1 MTAYGRH
8 MLAHWRLDPAC
19 TYLNHGTVGA
29 PPARVLAAQQAIRD
43 AIERQ
48 PARFM
53 LRELSGSLP
62 APWRA
67 QTRIREAA
75 EVVAAF
81 VGANEAEFAFTPNVT
96 VAINAVLHSLPLE
109 AGDEILVSDL
119 AYGAVGIAAR
129 VAADAHGA
137 RARVLEL
144 PFPVRDPA
152 QVVDAV
158 RAGLGPRTRLAIVDH
173 ITAQSALV
181 MPVADIVA
189 VCQRQGV
196 PVLVDGA
203 HAPGSIPLDVPAL
216 GADWYA
222 ANLHKWAHAP
232 RSCGFL
238 WARPDRQ
245 AGLHHPVTSWGHGRG
260 FREEFEWSGTLDPSP
275 ALAAPEGIAALRDF
289 GWPDAAAYMHALAW
303 QAAGCLTE
311 AWDTT
316 IAAPREMIGAMAT
329 VPLPAAAGASD
340 ADAERLRLALLVED
354 GIEVQLHASR
364 GRLWVRVSAQ
374 IYNDLDDVQRLA
386 DAVARRT
393 PRRPG

>member
-129 VAADAHGA
+129 VAA
-137 RARVLEL
+137 
-144 PFPVRDPA
+144 
-152 QVVDAV
+152 
-158 RAGLGPRTRLAIVDH
+158 
-173 ITAQSALV
+173 
-181 MPVADIVA
+181 
-189 VCQRQGV
+189 
-196 PVLVDGA
+196 
-203 HAPGSIPLDVPAL
+203 
-216 GADWYA
+216 
-222 ANLHKWAHAP
+222 
-232 RSCGFL
+232 
-238 WARPDRQ
+238 
-245 AGLHHPVTSWGHGRG
+245 
-260 FREEFEWSGTLDPSP
+260 
-275 ALAAPEGIAALRDF
+275 
-289 GWPDAAAYMHALAW
+289 
-303 QAAGCLTE
+303 
-311 AWDTT
+311 
-316 IAAPREMIGAMAT
+316 
-329 VPLPAAAGASD
+329 
-340 ADAERLRLALLVED
+340 
-354 GIEVQLHASR
+354 
-364 GRLWVRVSAQ
+364 
-374 IYNDLDDVQRLA
+374 
-386 DAVARRT
+386 
-393 PRRPG
+393 